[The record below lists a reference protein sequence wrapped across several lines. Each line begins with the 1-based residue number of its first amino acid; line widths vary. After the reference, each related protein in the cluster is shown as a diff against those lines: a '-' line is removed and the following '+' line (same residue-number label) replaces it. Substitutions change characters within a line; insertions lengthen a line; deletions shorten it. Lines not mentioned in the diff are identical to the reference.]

1 MIFNF
6 GIQLLVDLL
15 SVEFGDKIGY
25 RVSMVMAYVLSAD
38 GLVLLTV
45 LPEILPIPFAG
56 ILIAVMIYAVE
67 GRLLALR
74 QSE

>member
-25 RVSMVMAYVLSAD
+25 RVSMVMAHVLSAD

-45 LPEILPIPFAG
+45 LPVILPIPFAG

>member
-25 RVSMVMAYVLSAD
+25 RVSMVMAQVLSAD

-56 ILIAVMIYAVE
+56 LLIAVMIYAVE